1 MHFDATFFALVALV
15 ILFAGFIYI
24 KVPGKVA
31 GYLDERS
38 SNIRR
43 ELDEARRLREEA
55 QTVLAEYQRKRREA
69 EAEAQAVLETA
80 RSEAERI
87 TAEAHAAIEDM
98 IARRTKT
105 AEQKIAQAETQ
116 AIADVRSVAADVAV
130 AAAAQV
136 LKTRIGG
143 AAADTL
149 INEGIQAAKARL
161 N

>member
-1 MHFDATFFALVALV
+1 MHFDATFFALVALL

-31 GYLDERS
+31 GYLDDRS

-149 INEGIQAAKARL
+149 IDEGIQAAKARL